1 LSITKYRWCTGR
13 PSLCRKTVL
22 CHAAGP
28 LPRISYLSGGK
39 FLSLEKQAFMEQT
52 GTKSFSEIIS
62 GNKPVL
68 VDFSAEWCGPCKMMP
83 PILKELKSKLGDAVT
98 ILKMDIDRNPALSA
112 SYQIQSVP
120 TLIVF
125 RNGQI
130 RWRQSGVMPAGQL
143 QSVLEG
149 ILRQG

>member
-1 LSITKYRWCTGR
+1 
-13 PSLCRKTVL
+13 
-22 CHAAGP
+22 
-28 LPRISYLSGGK
+28 
-39 FLSLEKQAFMEQT
+39 MEQA

-83 PILKELKSKLGDAVT
+83 PILKELKGKLGDAVT
-98 ILKMDIDRNPALSA
+98 ILKMDIDRNPAVAA

-125 RNGQI
+125 QNGQI
-130 RWRQSGVMPAGQL
+130 KWRQSGVMPAGQI